1 MENASKA
8 LIMAGGILISLI
20 VIGAL
25 LLMYDS
31 LTSYQKVGQQ
41 NTEEAQVVEFNNQ
54 YETFNRNNV
63 RGSDLYSLLNRVVDY
78 NRRKSTEG
86 RGKDEGQYLAY
97 EPMTIT
103 FDLDG
108 KLNDFYVST
117 TSSRDTY
124 PHLITRDGYVQS
136 STKNEFEDSI
146 ANKVKILESTY
157 GADSLT
163 NLTIALTKIFIADSI
178 ANNDEEKRN
187 EAIRN
192 FNSASKKVTIS
203 SWDEIKEGSTIRQA
217 VYQYYEYV
225 QFKRARF
232 NCEKNKYSNTNVKY
246 NQKTGRIIEMN
257 FKFTGKF
264 E

>member
-8 LIMAGGILISLI
+8 LIMAAGVLVSLI
-20 VIGAL
+20 IVGAL
-25 LLMYDS
+25 V
-31 LTSYQKVGQQ
+31 LTYNNLSSYQKVGQQ
-41 NTEEAQVVEFNNQ
+41 NTKEAQVVEFNNQ

-86 RGKDEGQYLAY
+86 TGDNKGQYLAY

-108 KLNDFYVST
+108 KITDFYVDGSV
-117 TSSRDTY
+117 D
-124 PHLITRDGYVQS
+124 HIITRGTYKQS
-136 STKNEFEDSI
+136 KITNDFENDI
-146 ANKVKILESTY
+146 HQKVKDLESKY

-163 NLTIALTKIFIADSI
+163 NLTTGLTKIFITDSE
-178 ANNDEEKRN
+178 ASNEKKKQ
-187 EAIRN
+187 EAIAN
-192 FNSASKKVTIS
+192 FNSASKKIHINN
-203 SWDEIKEGSTIRQA
+203 WNQIKEGSEIRKD
-217 VYQYYEYV
+217 VYRYYEYV

-232 NCEKNKYSNTNVKY
+232 NCEGNSINATNVKY
-246 NQKTGRIIEMN
+246 NEKTGRIVEMN